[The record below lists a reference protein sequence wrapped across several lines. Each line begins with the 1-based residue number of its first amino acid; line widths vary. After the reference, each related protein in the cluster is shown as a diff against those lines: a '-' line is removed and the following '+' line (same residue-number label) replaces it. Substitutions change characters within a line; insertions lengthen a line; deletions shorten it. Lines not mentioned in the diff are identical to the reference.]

1 VFASVCVGGGGGGRG
16 GMCETCVCVSHE
28 YYTLDPLFLFAP
40 PLKPTHSNTYTQRTL
55 IRKHNHTHIHIH
67 SNTHIHQLH
76 THTHTHM
83 RTHAHTHTHAST
95 HTRTHTHIHAHTRT
109 HTYKRTHTH
118 TYTHIHAHTHTDTHQ
133 HPECLRYQWQRS
145 SLNVHVVI
153 HAQHMYIEIYT
164 RKLVCTP
171 YARLWKPTHA
181 HL

>member
-1 VFASVCVGGGGGGRG
+1 
-16 GMCETCVCVSHE
+16 MCESRILYVR
-28 YYTLDPLFLFAP
+28 P
-40 PLKPTHSNTYTQRTL
+40 PLSLCPPPQTYPLQYIHTA
-55 IRKHNHTHIHIH
+55 HTHTQAQSH
-67 SNTHIHQLH
+67 THTHTLKHTHTPASH
-76 THTHTHM
+76 THTHTHAHS
-83 RTHAHTHTHAST
+83 RTHTHTRKHTHTHA
-95 HTRTHTHIHAHTRT
+95 H
-109 HTYKRTHTH
+109 THTH